1 MPLIIHAAISIINC
15 FLTCPSLLF
24 ISKMIFYH
32 RSSQLSGNLMISTSG
47 IRGVVG
53 SGLDS
58 DLVTE
63 YAAAFGTFLKK
74 GKIVIGRDSR
84 PSGQIYKMAA
94 IAGLRSVGLDVID
107 IGIIPTPTVEIAV
120 TGLKAA
126 GGICITASHNPAQWN
141 ALKFFNRKGEFINKA
156 DLETVKKLFKT
167 QKFAYK
173 DYRHLGSLT
182 TDNSWIDK
190 HIDIIKK
197 QKKLNFR
204 AIKKAGLKVVVDA
217 VNGAGSIALPQ
228 LLETIGVEVI
238 HLNCENN
245 GDFVHKPEP
254 VPANLKMLGA
264 AVKKFKADIGMAC
277 DPDADRLALVDENG
291 LPIGEELT
299 LALAAKYILAKSKG
313 KTVVNLSTSRV
324 TESVARSFGAS
335 TYYTPVGEA
344 NVIAGMKKYKAII
357 GGEGNGGV
365 IYPAF
370 HYGRDAL
377 IGAAIIAALLAES
390 KKTLSDITRT
400 LPTYNNIKLKAP
412 LPRGFDKKIAKME
425 KAAKTSFDKL
435 RIDRRD
441 GLRFDFS
448 RGWFQIRRSNT
459 EPIYRLIIETDNK
472 KLTDV
477 IRREI
482 ESFLK

>member
-1 MPLIIHAAISIINC
+1 
-15 FLTCPSLLF
+15 
-24 ISKMIFYH
+24 
-32 RSSQLSGNLMISTSG
+32 LSNKLMISTSG
-47 IRGVVG
+47 IRGVIG

-58 DLVTE
+58 NLVSE
-63 YAAAFGTFLKK
+63 YAAAFGTFLNK
-74 GKIVIGRDSR
+74 GKVVIGRDSR
-84 PSGQIYKMAA
+84 PSGQIFKMVA
-94 IAGLRSVGLDVID
+94 IAGLRSVGLNVID

-126 GGICITASHNPAQWN
+126 GGICITASHNPAEWN

-156 DLETVKKLFKT
+156 DLEKVKKIVAKRTFGFVNHK
-167 QKFAYK
+167 K
-173 DYRHLGSLT
+173 LGSLT
-182 TDNSWIDK
+182 TDNNWIDK
-190 HIDIIKK
+190 HISFILK
-197 QKKLNFR
+197 QKKLNLK
-204 AIKKAGLKVVVDA
+204 AVKKAKLKVVVDA
-217 VNGAGSIALPQ
+217 VNGAGSIALPG

-238 HLNCENN
+238 RLNCENDGN
-245 GDFVHKPEP
+245 FVHKPEP

-264 AVKKFKADIGMAC
+264 AVKRFKADLGMAC

-291 LPIGEELT
+291 VPIGEELT
-299 LALAAKYILAKSKG
+299 LALATKYILSKQKG
-313 KTVVNLSTSRV
+313 KVVINLSTSSV
-324 TESVARSFGAS
+324 TEAIARSMGAKL
-335 TYYTPVGEA
+335 YYTPVGEA
-344 NVIAGMKKYKAII
+344 NVIAGMQKYKAII

-390 KKTLSDITRT
+390 KKSLSEIVRT
-400 LPTYNNIKLKAP
+400 LPTYYNIKLKAP
-412 LPRGFDKKIAKME
+412 LPKGFDQKVANME
-425 KAAKTSFDKL
+425 KAAKTSFERLK
-435 RIDRRD
+435 IDRRD

-472 KLTDV
+472 KLTSV